1 MVPHS
6 SQHSC
11 AHRRPLAPLVDSDGR
26 RGCFAQL
33 AAVEQYSEAAE
44 VVVSPEVVQLIGDE
58 WDMEML
64 PEGAGGRVVGVVPR
78 SSASLVPVMTG
89 LPVSREPLR
98 HSVSM
103 VQGVGSSGASSNSAP
118 LSLALALGPG
128 AARAGGSAVGGSA
141 GRIGGVPALA
151 SPGVVANGL
160 DADAAAAAGAAMA
173 DGWRKPT
180 QGETDAVVIDQLFVA
195 RSSGS
200 GTSGVASSTS
210 LARLASAQARQSR
223 QGRASAETS
232 GIGSTPAAA
241 AAGAAPGIHAG
252 IHAGGASAAAAHPPP
267 AAGAPLSA
275 PISGPASAP
284 TAGDGHAPI
293 PGSAPSSF
301 HLPAPSALGSYPG
314 FTSGSGLE
322 LGLLGPPSTQSVG
335 YGVGTLTSGTASL
348 AGLATG
354 SMAGGGGG
362 IHDSAH
368 FIDLAPPGG
377 RLAGS
382 GYYAAAVGAMAGGYP
397 HPDAFLS
404 SGASMA
410 SAPAATLMTA
420 APIGVG
426 AAAGEPIGGST
437 RAAVLGAA
445 PTLPRSTLDLLPP
458 GLHPALSP
466 TALHGPFGLSQRA
479 QLALGGTSL
488 RASASGPAT
497 AFAAF
502 TASVAGG
509 MTAGTP
515 ASHGHAAMPS
525 PRRLKASMGSLPDL
539 RTAALRGLQHEG
551 GEDHAPHEFAQVSNF
566 PHSCRPRACSVVGSA
581 WFIFMQAL
589 FNGLLL
595 NIYILM
601 WTVKDSVWLHSG
613 WLGMDEPREGSRKLL
628 RHRQAVTL
636 RPAPNLDAPHAA
648 PTLAPH
654 LSHTWTPPPAQFDED
669 IQCRVAGLLHMHV
682 LGSVRPTIIDGHLD
696 FINEQRQL
704 TCLFLGFPSLL
715 DPPQGSDQDPVR
727 DQGSGGAEAAGGEP
741 GTAGDQG
748 TGQGTPGAA
757 PGEQNAAVRAST
769 QASSAAA
776 AGGMG
781 SGGKAQREA
790 KSPGP
795 EAQLAAVQFVV
806 RRVQEVMRKWD
817 GSFLQVGGVGRGGRV
832 GVMLLMSGCGGVG
845 GIAIDVAEGE
855 ASSTI
860 GRSRKC
866 LKKVDQE
873 GRERVNGLAC
883 RCCSLTSTALPQLP
897 TTRCPHPCYA
907 SPPSA
912 PCNGQTLTL
921 AASPHSPTPCCRA
934 VPLRRKGLPGHLR
947 VRPVGSHPRGQP

>member
-1 MVPHS
+1 MLFSPEWMILHS
-6 SQHSC
+6 SEHSC

-118 LSLALALGPG
+118 LSLGLALAPG
-128 AARAGGSAVGGSA
+128 AARVGGSAVGGSA

-151 SPGVVANGL
+151 SPGVDANGL
-160 DADAAAAAGAAMA
+160 DADAAAAAAAAMA

-241 AAGAAPGIHAG
+241 TAAATATAAGAAPGIHAG
-252 IHAGGASAAAAHPPP
+252 IHAGDASASAAHPPP

-275 PISGPASAP
+275 PISGAGSAP
-284 TAGDGHAPI
+284 SAGEGHAPI

-335 YGVGTLTSGTASL
+335 YGVGTLTSGTASF

-410 SAPAATLMTA
+410 TAPAATLMTA
-420 APIGVG
+420 APIGAG

-437 RAAVLGAA
+437 RAAILGAA

-551 GEDHAPHEFAQVSNF
+551 GEDHAPHEFAQVSNHTAVSHVHGVAWWGVPGLF
-566 PHSCRPRACSVVGSA
+566 SCKPFS
-581 WFIFMQAL
+581 
-589 FNGLLL
+589 
-595 NIYILM
+595 
-601 WTVKDSVWLHSG
+601 TV
-613 WLGMDEPREGSRKLL
+613 
-628 RHRQAVTL
+628 
-636 RPAPNLDAPHAA
+636 
-648 PTLAPH
+648 
-654 LSHTWTPPPAQFDED
+654 
-669 IQCRVAGLLHMHV
+669 
-682 LGSVRPTIIDGHLD
+682 
-696 FINEQRQL
+696 
-704 TCLFLGFPSLL
+704 
-715 DPPQGSDQDPVR
+715 
-727 DQGSGGAEAAGGEP
+727 
-741 GTAGDQG
+741 
-748 TGQGTPGAA
+748 
-757 PGEQNAAVRAST
+757 
-769 QASSAAA
+769 
-776 AGGMG
+776 
-781 SGGKAQREA
+781 
-790 KSPGP
+790 
-795 EAQLAAVQFVV
+795 
-806 RRVQEVMRKWD
+806 
-817 GSFLQVGGVGRGGRV
+817 
-832 GVMLLMSGCGGVG
+832 
-845 GIAIDVAEGE
+845 
-855 ASSTI
+855 
-860 GRSRKC
+860 
-866 LKKVDQE
+866 
-873 GRERVNGLAC
+873 
-883 RCCSLTSTALPQLP
+883 CC
-897 TTRCPHPCYA
+897 
-907 SPPSA
+907 
-912 PCNGQTLTL
+912 
-921 AASPHSPTPCCRA
+921 
-934 VPLRRKGLPGHLR
+934 
-947 VRPVGSHPRGQP
+947 